1 MPNNSDSKFW
11 EKAPFVKGVFD
22 ALELDKHLHIEMME
36 NGLFHGDLQLGNYN
50 VLVCEV
56 SPDHV
61 RHSMAV
67 QLINRM
73 QGLVREI
80 ELEK

>member
-1 MPNNSDSKFW
+1 MPNKATSTFW

-22 ALELDKHLHIEMME
+22 ALELDKHLHIEMLE
-36 NGLFHGDLQLGNYN
+36 GGLFHGDLQLGKYS
-50 VLVCEV
+50 VLVCEI
-56 SPDHV
+56 SPNHV
-61 RHSMAV
+61 RHSIAV

-73 QGLVREI
+73 QCLVREI